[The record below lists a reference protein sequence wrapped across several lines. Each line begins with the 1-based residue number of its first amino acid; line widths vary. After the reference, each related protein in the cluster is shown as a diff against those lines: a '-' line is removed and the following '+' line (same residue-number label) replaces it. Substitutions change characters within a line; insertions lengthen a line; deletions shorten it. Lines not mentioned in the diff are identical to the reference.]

1 MGKKQEAKKVLLGP
15 APELTHQFIPM
26 VPNGSA
32 EVRGHPGLVFDRYL
46 PVWEE
51 KKDRHGRIKDPY
63 AYGLAGEVLQGFS
76 DALGEGTPEQKE
88 LLAAVLSRQSRLMEK
103 RKGVSKTYSL
113 RSALIEGLGLSH
125 PTGNGFLFDPVV
137 GVPWLPGTAVKG
149 LCRQGAGLKGATEK
163 EVLRLLGP
171 EPESEM
177 PDTGALVFL
186 DAWPT
191 QWPSLQVQVMT
202 PHYSSY
208 YSAMREDKRKRR
220 RFWDDPHGLDDPV
233 PIHFLSVAENTDY
246 GFGILPRTGGE
257 DGIETAFEWLE
268 YALELLGA
276 GGKTAVGFGVFTPA
290 K

>member
-1 MGKKQEAKKVLLGP
+1 MGFCPTILGP
-15 APELTHQFIPM
+15 ASEQAKELLRNEIDSQDK
-26 VPNGSA
+26 
-32 EVRGHPGLVFDRYL
+32 GHVGLIFDRYL
-46 PVWEE
+46 PLWGDETNDNGDVVERFKWVKE
-51 KKDRHGRIKDPY
+51 PSVV
-63 AYGLAGEVLQGFS
+63 LAQFANMANQDSE
-76 DALGEGTPEQKE
+76 
-88 LLAAVLSRQSRLMEK
+88 SRQQLLGQVLARQEALVVA
-103 RKGVSKTYSL
+103 RNGQSKTHRLTSP
-113 RSALIEGLGLSH
+113 LILGLGLSH

-149 LCRQGAGLKGATEK
+149 LCRQGARLTGATDE
-163 EVLRLLGP
+163 EILRLLGP